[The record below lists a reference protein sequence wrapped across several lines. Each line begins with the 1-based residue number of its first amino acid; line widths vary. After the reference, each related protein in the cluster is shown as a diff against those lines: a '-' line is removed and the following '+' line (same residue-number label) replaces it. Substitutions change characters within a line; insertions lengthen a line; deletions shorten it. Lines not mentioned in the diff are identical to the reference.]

1 MKDFQVGLDE
11 LNPLLLPEWNRET
24 ILEHEQCHR
33 LDC

>member
-11 LNPLLLPEWNRET
+11 LNLLLLLGWTRET
-24 ILEHEQCHR
+24 ILEHEECHR